1 MGIVR
6 VLRVASAIAL
16 AWVFCPQPVGAVCVE
31 MSLNDLLVRET
42 IVAVFSGTVQ
52 ELERVSAGQVVA
64 VTVDRVWKGEVG
76 ERRVIYN
83 RQQNGVDE
91 QITFTPKTRYFVVAY
106 RPKAAERALFGLPPE
121 GGGVLATGYCAAHE
135 FDNPADR
142 WVQQILRGAPGYL
155 PR

>member
-1 MGIVR
+1 MGIAR

-16 AWVFCPQPVGAVCVE
+16 ACAFSPQPVGAVCVE

-42 IVAVFSGTVQ
+42 VVAVFSGTVQ
-52 ELERVSAGQVVA
+52 EAERVSAGQVVTLA
-64 VTVDRVWKGEVG
+64 VDRVWKGEVG

-83 RQQNGVDE
+83 RQEKRVDE

-106 RPKAAERALFGLPPE
+106 RPNVTERALFGLPPE
-121 GGGVLATGYCAAHE
+121 GGDVLATGYCAAHQ
-135 FDNPADR
+135 FDNPGDR
-142 WVQQILRGAPGYL
+142 WVQQVLRTAPGHL